1 MQWII
6 IMIYYERKPCW
17 KTLLS
22 PQILFCY
29 LVPFVFF
36 PIVDDFFKKRDWI
49 LKRHPGFKWVSSI
62 VNWIRRD
69 CIQTLNLAKKTNQ
82 CCGARKTDRTL
93 NWDFSSFPCVQL
105 RSIVIVWSFIKQSWL
120 ENYARFNFR
129 WNDKT
134 ASTAHIKKE
143 ENSIIFWH
151 WP

>member
-6 IMIYYERKPCW
+6 IMMYYDSKPCW

-22 PQILFCY
+22 PKILFCY

-105 RSIVIVWSFIKQSWL
+105 RSIVIVWSKRNPSFSLLNNRGRKIM
-120 ENYARFNFR
+120 RG
-129 WNDKT
+129 
-134 ASTAHIKKE
+134 
-143 ENSIIFWH
+143 SISDETTKRLLPH
-151 WP
+151 T

>member
-6 IMIYYERKPCW
+6 IMIYYDSKPCW

-105 RSIVIVWSFIKQSWL
+105 RSIVIVWSKRNPSFSLLNNRGRKIM
-120 ENYARFNFR
+120 RG
-129 WNDKT
+129 
-134 ASTAHIKKE
+134 
-143 ENSIIFWH
+143 SISDETTKRLLQH
-151 WP
+151 T

>member
-105 RSIVIVWSFIKQSWL
+105 RSIVIVWSKRNPSFSLLNNRGRKIM
-120 ENYARFNFR
+120 RG
-129 WNDKT
+129 
-134 ASTAHIKKE
+134 
-143 ENSIIFWH
+143 SISDETTKRLLPH
-151 WP
+151 T